1 MKGWAIPIIVSILII
16 GGIGFSQQVF
26 ADGTVDQQ
34 NLISNGGLGMH
45 TAGQGFTP
53 TVSNLIAVDMTL
65 RDSGNVA
72 ACSGDSWTVNIREG
86 SDLSGTI
93 VGTASHIVV
102 APPLTQHIHFPGS
115 VSLVSGNPY
124 MIEIISSLAGVCLWA
139 TQNTNVYP
147 GGALLGFPN
156 DDAVFTTFFS
166 DIVVGGTSIP
176 IDTTSLLLAG
186 ATLHVWM
193 IPVLAVGAV
202 IGVFVI
208 KRKK

>member
-72 ACSGDSWTVNIREG
+72 ACSGDSCKY
-86 SDLSGTI
+86 S
-93 VGTASHIVV
+93 
-102 APPLTQHIHFPGS
+102 
-115 VSLVSGNPY
+115 
-124 MIEIISSLAGVCLWA
+124 
-139 TQNTNVYP
+139 
-147 GGALLGFPN
+147 
-156 DDAVFTTFFS
+156 
-166 DIVVGGTSIP
+166 
-176 IDTTSLLLAG
+176 
-186 ATLHVWM
+186 
-193 IPVLAVGAV
+193 
-202 IGVFVI
+202 
-208 KRKK
+208 